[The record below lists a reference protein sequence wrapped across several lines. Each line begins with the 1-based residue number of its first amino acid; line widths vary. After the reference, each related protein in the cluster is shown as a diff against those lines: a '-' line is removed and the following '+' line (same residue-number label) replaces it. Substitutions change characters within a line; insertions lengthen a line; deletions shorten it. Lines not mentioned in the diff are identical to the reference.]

1 MRAGARRAAGLFAGV
16 LLLLF
21 CGVCG
26 ARAQD
31 ADAPIPVPAPS
42 TPLPLK
48 PDPALQAKLQAMI
61 GPYAGKVTL
70 FAHDLGTGQTVAI
83 NADTPVPTASVIKL
97 TILYEALEQ
106 IRAGKA
112 SWDEKLTLT
121 KAEQVPGS
129 GVLLFFDTPL
139 TITLKD
145 AITMMIVMSDNT
157 ATNLVI
163 DRLGIQNIDSQI
175 QALGLKN
182 TWLYKRIMLPPT
194 GPMPA
199 DQKQFGLGKTTA
211 REMATVLTRFVTCE
225 LGPYVGPGAGK
236 QAQPL
241 CDTAMHMLGNQFYRD
256 GLPRYL
262 DGSGLRIANKTGALD
277 HVRNDVGVVY
287 TRTGPVVMS
296 EFTYDN
302 TDISWTSDNTAEL
315 LLARLSRQIVDSWQQ
330 GGSRAAQR
338 IIPRE
343 VIENAAGK
351 RVRP

>member
-1 MRAGARRAAGLFAGV
+1 MRAGALRTAGLFAGA
-16 LLLLF
+16 LLLF
-21 CGVCG
+21 FSV
-26 ARAQD
+26 AAQAQD

-42 TPLPLK
+42 APLTLK
-48 PDPALQAKLQAMI
+48 PDPALQAELQAMI
-61 GPYAGKVTL
+61 APYAGKVTL
-70 FAHDLGTGQTVAI
+70 FAHDLGTGQTVAVD
-83 NADTPVPTASVIKL
+83 ADVPVPTASVIKL
-97 TILYEALEQ
+97 AILYDALEQ

-112 SWDEKLTLT
+112 RWDEKLTLT

-139 TITLKD
+139 SLTLKD
-145 AITMMIVMSDNT
+145 ALTMMIVMSDNT

-163 DRLGIQNIDSQI
+163 DRLGIQNIDTQI

-211 REMATVLTRFVTCE
+211 REMASVMTRFVTCD
-225 LGPYVGPGAGK
+225 LGPYMGPANPK
-236 QAQPL
+236 PAQPL
-241 CDTAMHMLGNQFYRD
+241 CDAAMHMLGDQFYRD

-262 DGSGLRIANKTGALD
+262 DGRGLRIANKSGALD

-302 TDISWTSDNTAEL
+302 VDTSWTPDNTGEL
-315 LLARLSRQIVDSWQQ
+315 LMARLSREIVDRWQ
-330 GGSRAAQR
+330 SVPA
-338 IIPRE
+338 
-343 VIENAAGK
+343 VK
-351 RVRP
+351 

>member
-1 MRAGARRAAGLFAGV
+1 MGAGARRAAGLFAVGFF
-16 LLLLF
+16 LLV
-21 CGVCG
+21 CGAGG

-31 ADAPIPVPAPS
+31 VDAPIPVPAPS

-48 PDPALQAKLQAMI
+48 PDPALQAKLEAMI
-61 GPYAGKVTL
+61 APYAGKVTL

-83 NADTPVPTASVIKL
+83 HADTPVPTASVIKL

-139 TITLKD
+139 PITLKD
-145 AITMMIVMSDNT
+145 ALTMMIVMSDNT

-163 DRLGIQNIDSQI
+163 DRLGIQNIDAQI

-182 TWLYKRIMLPPT
+182 TWLYKRIMLPPS

-211 REMATVLTRFVTCE
+211 REMASVMTRFVTCN
-225 LGPYVGPGAGK
+225 LGPYQGPGTGK
-236 QAQPL
+236 PVQPL
-241 CDTAMHMLGNQFYRD
+241 CDAAMHMLGNQFYRD
-256 GLPRYL
+256 ALPRYL
-262 DGSGLRIANKTGALD
+262 DGSGLRIANKSGALD

-287 TRTGPVVMS
+287 SKTGPIVMS

-302 TDISWTSDNTAEL
+302 TDTGWTSDNTAEL
-315 LLARLSRQIVDSWQQ
+315 LIAKLSRQIVDSWQ
-330 GGSRAAQR
+330 SV
-338 IIPRE
+338 P
-343 VIENAAGK
+343 VPK
-351 RVRP
+351 

>member
-225 LGPYVGPGAGK
+225 LGPYVGPGA
-236 QAQPL
+236 A
-241 CDTAMHMLGNQFYRD
+241 AVRYRD
-256 GLPRYL
+256 AHAGQPVLPRRPAAL
-262 DGSGLRIANKTGALD
+262 PRRKRPENCEQNRRARPCAQRRGRGVHKDRTSG
-277 HVRNDVGVVY
+277 DVGVH
-287 TRTGPVVMS
+287 
-296 EFTYDN
+296 
-302 TDISWTSDNTAEL
+302 L
-315 LLARLSRQIVDSWQQ
+315 
-330 GGSRAAQR
+330 
-338 IIPRE
+338 
-343 VIENAAGK
+343 
-351 RVRP
+351 

>member
-1 MRAGARRAAGLFAGV
+1 MKARSRRKADFLFGVV
-16 LLLLF
+16 LLLL
-21 CGVCG
+21 CIANGGTRC
-26 ARAQD
+26 AQAQD
-31 ADAPIPVPAPS
+31 ADAPIPAPAQ
-42 TPLPLK
+42 PLPLK
-48 PDPALQAKLQAMI
+48 PDNVLQAKLQATI
-61 GPYAGKVTL
+61 APYAGKVTL

-121 KAEQVPGS
+121 RAEQVPGS

-139 TITLKD
+139 PLTLKD
-145 AITMMIVMSDNT
+145 ALTMMVVMSDNT

-163 DRLGIQNIDSQI
+163 DTLGIQNIDAQI
-175 QALGLKN
+175 QALGLKD

-211 REMATVLTRFVTCE
+211 REMASVMTRLATCN
-225 LGPYVGPGAGK
+225 LGAYTGTGEGK
-236 QAQPL
+236 PVQPL

-262 DGSGLRIANKTGALD
+262 DGSGMRIASKSGALD

-287 TRTGPVVMS
+287 TKTGPIVMS
-296 EFTYDN
+296 EFTYEN
-302 TDISWTSDNTAEL
+302 TDTSWTSDNTAEL
-315 LLARLSRQIVDSWQQ
+315 LIARLSKQIADSW
-330 GGSRAAQR
+330 
-338 IIPRE
+338 E
-343 VIENAAGK
+343 
-351 RVRP
+351 

>member
-1 MRAGARRAAGLFAGV
+1 MRAAARRTAGFLAGVV
-16 LLLLF
+16 LLLTYAAN
-21 CGVCG
+21 CGTRC
-26 ARAQD
+26 AQAQD
-31 ADAPIPVPAPS
+31 ADAPIPVPAPLH
-42 TPLPLK
+42 PLPLK
-48 PDPALQAKLQAMI
+48 PDPVLQATLQAMI
-61 GPYAGKVTL
+61 SPYAGKVTL
-70 FAHDLGTGQTVAI
+70 FAHDLATGQIVAI

-112 SWDEKLTLT
+112 NWDEKLTLT

-139 TITLKD
+139 PLTLKD
-145 AITMMIVMSDNT
+145 ALTMMIVMSDNT

-163 DRLGIQNIDSQI
+163 DTLGIQKIDAQI
-175 QALGLKN
+175 QALGLKD

-211 REMATVLTRFVTCE
+211 REMASVMTRLVTCN
-225 LGPYVGPGAGK
+225 LGPYAGTGAGK
-236 QAQPL
+236 PVQPL
-241 CDTAMHMLGNQFYRD
+241 CDVAMRMLGNQFYRD

-262 DGSGLRIANKTGALD
+262 DSSGLRIANKSGALD

-287 TRTGPVVMS
+287 TTTGPVVMS

-302 TDISWTSDNTAEL
+302 TDTSWTSDNTAEL
-315 LLARLSRQIVDSWQQ
+315 LIARLSRQIADSWRQV
-330 GGSRAAQR
+330 SR
-338 IIPRE
+338 
-343 VIENAAGK
+343 VK
-351 RVRP
+351 